1 MTPDD
6 LARLHAGCFTTPRPW
21 NAAEFAS
28 LLAEPI
34 VFLEAAPTGFLLWR
48 QAGPEAELLTLA
60 VDPAARRE
68 GTGRILVQRF
78 LSAARRN
85 GAEDAFLEVAA
96 DNRPARALYSSEG
109 FGEIAVRPRYYA
121 RPDQPPLD
129 AIVMQ
134 RACKSG

>member
-1 MTPDD
+1 MTPEE
-6 LARLHAGCFTTPRPW
+6 LARLHAACFTMPRPW

-28 LLAEPI
+28 LLADPAI
-34 VFLEAAPTGFLLWR
+34 CLEAAPTGFLLWR
-48 QAGPEAELLTLA
+48 RAGPEAELLTVA

-78 LSAARRN
+78 LIAAGRA
-85 GAEDAFLEVAA
+85 GAEDAFLEVAC
-96 DNRPARALYSSEG
+96 DNGPARALYASEG
-109 FGEIAVRPRYYA
+109 FREIAVRPRYYA